1 MSTQPPVVRQVL
13 LFIIAMLVVALGAIL
28 VKRVRAPALPEASA
42 PSQRDDGNDSK
53 ALARAKRAL
62 AVTAIER
69 SEYALAITTLT
80 EIIKQGDGV
89 GDEVQLLHI
98 AKDLELRVG
107 SASSARSPAAR
118 PTVTLPSVDLMARPE
133 DQDASKGDDKER
145 DKAKPAP
152 ASRPKHAADAPRPAP
167 RPSPPVAAP
176 EPPAPGRMLI
186 TSSPPGLTIKV
197 DGEEVGTTPFQQS
210 AAPGVHTVA
219 LLKDGARLGQQQ
231 AEVTSGRVVSVDLD
245 FTERLRELEE
255 AAAARASREVPAAPA
270 PTTVAERPPAPAA
283 SEATTGALQ
292 VTVSNLT
299 GGIVYVDGE
308 RRGPAP
314 LRIDALPAGK
324 RVLVEL
330 SVRNFIERST
340 KVEIERGKTATVSF
354 R

>member
-1 MSTQPPVVRQVL
+1 L
-13 LFIIAMLVVALGAIL
+13 LLIIAMLVVALGVIL
-28 VKRVRAPALPEASA
+28 VKRVRAPARPEVGS
-42 PSQRDDGNDSK
+42 PSQRDDGK
-53 ALARAKRAL
+53 GLARAKRAL

-80 EIIKQGDGV
+80 DIIKQGDGV

-107 SASSARSPAAR
+107 PASSARPLAAR
-118 PTVTLPSVDLMARPE
+118 PTVTLPSVDLMPRAE
-133 DQDASKGDDKER
+133 EQDGKKDEAK
-145 DKAKPAP
+145 DKAKQAPAP
-152 ASRPKHAADAPRPAP
+152 RPKHAAEAPRPVS
-167 RPSPPVAAP
+167 RPSPPAAAP

-186 TSSPPGLTIKV
+186 TSSPPGLIIKV

-245 FTERLRELEE
+245 FTERLRELE
-255 AAAARASREVPAAPA
+255 AAAVAARAPHEVPAPP
-270 PTTVAERPPAPAA
+270 PTTVAEHPPGPAA
-283 SEATTGALQ
+283 SAATTGALQ